1 MLDIKR
7 NKIEWVIILL
17 NKSVKDR
24 TQTKLEKRKVRK
36 TMKMKKNAIMASH
49 GMTSYVITVTL
60 LMGMITFATLRVPMR
75 QQNAYSPTPTLKWL
89 RVQKSNGVT
98 CTT

>member
-36 TMKMKKNAIMASH
+36 TMKMKKKRNN
-49 GMTSYVITVTL
+49 GFTWNDELRDNCYVINGDDYICHVSRTHETAKCL
-60 LMGMITFATLRVPMR
+60 QP
-75 QQNAYSPTPTLKWL
+75 YSYIKM
-89 RVQKSNGVT
+89 VT
-98 CTT
+98 CPK

>member
-7 NKIEWVIILL
+7 NKIELGIILL

-36 TMKMKKNAIMASH
+36 TMKMKKK
-49 GMTSYVITVTL
+49 T
-60 LMGMITFATLRVPMR
+60 
-75 QQNAYSPTPTLKWL
+75 Q
-89 RVQKSNGVT
+89 
-98 CTT
+98 